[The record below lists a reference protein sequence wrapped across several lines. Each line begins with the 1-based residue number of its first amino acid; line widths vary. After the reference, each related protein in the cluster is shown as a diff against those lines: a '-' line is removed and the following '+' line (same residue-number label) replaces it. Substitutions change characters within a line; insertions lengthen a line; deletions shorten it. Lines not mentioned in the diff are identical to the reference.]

1 MKHTANSA
9 YVRISDQPLI
19 GSYFNMTNIDH
30 GSRAIENSKPGDF
43 PGDLLTIIRADRL
56 APVDWSGPVCH
67 QGQIYMSTQVMLE
80 AFRLAHISPPDHVH
94 AARMSEIS
102 ADAESILK
110 FIFPD
115 GLPNFDSI
123 PLETSRALHALI
135 AAAHKL
141 SKAPGMQR
149 LVPDRDTIIVID
161 DERFNSNVVSGL
173 KELTL

>member
-1 MKHTANSA
+1 MIEYQTNPSLAAIFEMTKIDNGGRAN
-9 YVRISDQPLI
+9 
-19 GSYFNMTNIDH
+19 
-30 GSRAIENSKPGDF
+30 ENSKPTDF
-43 PGDLLTIIRADRL
+43 PSDLLTIIRADRL
-56 APVDWSGPVCH
+56 APSDWAGPVCH
-67 QGQIYMSTQVMLE
+67 QGQIYMSIQVMLE
-80 AFRLAHISPPDHVH
+80 GFRLAHITTPDHVH
-94 AARMSEIS
+94 AARASEVS
-102 ADAESILK
+102 ADAEGILK

-115 GLPNFDSI
+115 GLPSFDSI
-123 PLETSRALHALI
+123 PPETSKTLHALI